1 MYIAM
6 MQHPVGRGGLFS
18 GYVDTGHR
26 AVHWVYDCGS
36 LNKKSELDRGINIV
50 SSVGNVDVLF
60 ISHLDDD
67 HVNGIDRLLSLNMY
81 CGKPIRTVVLPYF
94 SIDISLG
101 IMAKSGSQKSL
112 SSSFI
117 QMNEDMEQWFASRG
131 VENIIYVDSNG
142 EGNPIPLIESFDGEG
157 DDGGPTLQL
166 GRRTIVLDQ
175 TTQGPI
181 TTYHEPDADISIAI
195 CNKRGKN
202 AFVLIPYAY
211 KPKDHLM
218 ARFKNELNKVFRSA
232 DRATIISAAKTDLGR
247 SQLKS
252 CYGKIWK
259 THNLLSMSLYCGP
272 VFKSTSKSFLLYGDN
287 LCKPADIGGWM
298 LTGDSNLK
306 GDDRREKFLRYYGHY
321 IPNVISFMLP
331 HHGSRGS
338 FKASLLSSFFNSGVF
353 YATANHKE
361 KKFPH
366 PTVERLINMCN
377 RDYRTV
383 ETCHRSRILLVGSI
397 I

>member
-36 LNKKSELDRGINIV
+36 FNRKSELDREIGIV
-50 SSVGNVDVLF
+50 RSTGNVDVLF

-67 HVNGIDRLLSLNMY
+67 HVNGIDKLLSLCRNR
-81 CGKPIRTVVLPYF
+81 GKPIRTVVLPYF
-94 SIDISLG
+94 SFDISLG
-101 IMAKSGSQKSL
+101 IMTKSGSQKSL

-117 QMNEDMEQWFASRG
+117 QMNENIEQWFENRG
-131 VENIIYVDSNG
+131 VENIVYVDSNG
-142 EGNPIPLIESFDGEG
+142 DGNPIPLIERFDDEG
-157 DDGGPTLQL
+157 DEGLPTLQM

-181 TTYHEPDADISIAI
+181 VTHHEPDADISMAI
-195 CNKRGKN
+195 CDKRGKN

-211 KPKDHLM
+211 KPKDYRVT
-218 ARFKNELNKVFRSA
+218 RFKNELIKVFGSA
-232 DRATIISAAKTDLGR
+232 DQATVISAAKTDLGR

-252 CYGKIWK
+252 CYRKIWK
-259 THNLLSMSLYCGP
+259 THNLISMSLYCGP
-272 VFKSTSKSFLLYGDN
+272 VFKSASNSFLLYGDK
-287 LCKPADIGGWM
+287 LCKPADIGGWI
-298 LTGDSNLK
+298 LTGDTNLK
-306 GDDRREKFLRYYGHY
+306 GIDRRKKFLRYYDHY

-331 HHGSRGS
+331 HHGSGNS
-338 FKASLLSSFFNSGVF
+338 FNASLLGSFFNSGVF
-353 YATANHKE
+353 YATANHNE

-366 PTVERLINMCN
+366 PTVRRQINVCN

-383 ETCHRSRILLVGSI
+383 ETSHSSRIMLLGSI

>member
-1 MYIAM
+1 MYIEM

-26 AVHWVYDCGS
+26 AVRWVYDCGTF
-36 LNKKSELDRGINIV
+36 NKKSELDHEINFV
-50 SSVGNVDVLF
+50 KSSGNVDVLF

-67 HVNGIDRLLSLNMY
+67 HVNGIDKLLRLHMY

-94 SIDISLG
+94 SFDISLG
-101 IMAKSGSQKSL
+101 VMAKSGSQKSL

-117 QMNEDMEQWFASRG
+117 QMNENTEQWFADRG
-131 VENIIYVDSNG
+131 VKNIIYVDSNDD
-142 EGNPIPLIESFDGEG
+142 GNPIPLIESFDDEG
-157 DDGGPTLQL
+157 DDGMPTLQM

-175 TTQGPI
+175 TAPGPI
-181 TTYHEPDADISIAI
+181 ATYHESGADISISV

-202 AFVLIPYAY
+202 AFVLIPYAH
-211 KPKDHLM
+211 KPTDHRI
-218 ARFKNELNKVFRSA
+218 ARFKNELIKVFGSA
-232 DRATIISAAKTDLGR
+232 DQATVTSAARTDSGR

-252 CYGKIWK
+252 CYRKIWK
-259 THNLLSMSLYCGP
+259 THNLISMSLYCGP
-272 VFKSTSKSFLLYGDN
+272 VFKSASTSFLLSGN
-287 LCKPADIGGWM
+287 KLCKPVDIGGWI

-306 GDDRREKFLRYYGHY
+306 GKYRLKKFLRYYDHY
-321 IPNVISFMLP
+321 IPNVVSFMLP
-331 HHGSRGS
+331 HHGSRNSFSVSLLGS
-338 FKASLLSSFFNSGVF
+338 FFRSGVF

-366 PTVERLINMCN
+366 PSVKRLINMCN

-383 ETCHRSRILLVGSI
+383 DTRHRSRLMLVGSI